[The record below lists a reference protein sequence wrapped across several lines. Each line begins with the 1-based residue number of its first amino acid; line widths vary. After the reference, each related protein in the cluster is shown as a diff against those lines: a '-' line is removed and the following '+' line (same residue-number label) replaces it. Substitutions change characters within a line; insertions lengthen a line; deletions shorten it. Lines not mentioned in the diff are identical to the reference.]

1 MVMKFFNRNESDNDD
16 EGYTEQQQ
24 LLEGFT
30 NSCQQLPIVFVLL
43 QKLIN
48 DFAVC
53 KDCSETLLL
62 VEDISHGFGNKTT
75 YFKKK
80 PHFLLDQ
87 PSSGGSNVSDFMGS
101 EQKFVPYHLVVF

>member
-1 MVMKFFNRNESDNDD
+1 MKFYNRNESDNDD

-48 DFAVC
+48 DILQSARTVVKHFY
-53 KDCSETLLL
+53 LLK
-62 VEDISHGFGNKTT
+62 I
-75 YFKKK
+75 
-80 PHFLLDQ
+80 
-87 PSSGGSNVSDFMGS
+87 
-101 EQKFVPYHLVVF
+101 